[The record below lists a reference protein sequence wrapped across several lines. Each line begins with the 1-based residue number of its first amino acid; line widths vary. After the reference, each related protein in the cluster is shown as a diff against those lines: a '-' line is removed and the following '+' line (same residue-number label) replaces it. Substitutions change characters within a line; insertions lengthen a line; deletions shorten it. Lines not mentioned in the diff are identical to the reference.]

1 NGATPAAN
9 WTGLFKRGERV
20 RLRFVNGSAMTYFDV
35 RIPGLAMTVV
45 AADGQPVHPV
55 SIDEFRIGVAETLDV
70 VVTPMEDQPYTVFAQ
85 GLDRS
90 GYARATLAPRPG
102 LEAPVPALDPRP
114 ILTMADMGHGGHAG
128 HDMPGHGMK
137 NDAPAATSVAGF
149 AHDHAG
155 MNHATAAA

>member
-1 NGATPAAN
+1 MEFRRVLFRSFLVNGATPAAN

-85 GLDRS
+85 AMDRS
-90 GYARATLAPRPG
+90 GYARAPLAPRG
-102 LEAPVPALDPRP
+102 SEERLVGKGCVRTCKSRGA
-114 ILTMADMGHGGHAG
+114 
-128 HDMPGHGMK
+128 
-137 NDAPAATSVAGF
+137 
-149 AHDHAG
+149 
-155 MNHATAAA
+155 